1 MLEPNPQPLSTSE
14 IGLFVAIGNSSDGYK
29 VSLIFTEVL
38 SLVSFVLADR
48 FTLCVWCMPCNIFG
62 AGVYYICYS
71 IFIILSKF
79 QEKIFLCN
87 SKPEFLRIWY
97 SYSVLFHFP
106 KSNSCCDLYSHKL
119 LTLFSH
125 CFFLLL
131 TRHIFL
137 KKPITCIMTVRKK
150 YLISKIQSKQKWLV
164 VIFVWKYIDF
174 SPASFLFSFRWPSQ
188 KSESIFI

>member
-1 MLEPNPQPLSTSE
+1 MFTSE
-14 IGLFVAIGNSSDGYK
+14 IGLFVAIGNSNSGYK
-29 VSLIFTEVL
+29 ASLIFTEIL

-48 FTLCVWCMPCNIFG
+48 FTLWICL
-62 AGVYYICYS
+62 VYAMQYLWGWSLLYLLFYLYN
-71 IFIILSKF
+71 FIKISKTF
-79 QEKIFLCN
+79 FLCN
-87 SKPEFLRIWY
+87 SKPEFLCIWY
-97 SYSVLFHFP
+97 SYSVQFYFP

-164 VIFVWKYIDF
+164 VIFVWKYTDL
-174 SPASFLFSFRWPSQ
+174 SPALFLFSFRWPSQ